1 MNLKL
6 VILILGFNL
15 VFGVS
20 FSQMSI
26 GTDAS
31 LLRNFNKQQKFWA
44 FGQTVQANF
53 HLSKKEAVYGWIS
66 YYTNGKFKNN
76 FSATSKDPTANLPP
90 VRYTSYSSLR
100 YREVSVGWKHYFIGA
115 FDSENIWNFY
125 GYAGFGL
132 LLGKASNTFSEV
144 VDTASYKINSPLP
157 GEGNFNRL
165 TIDAGIGS
173 EFPIGTDIFVYTE
186 LRTWMPT
193 THYPSPYLLKD
204 NYSVPAMAAINLGI
218 RILIQ

>member
-1 MNLKL
+1 
-6 VILILGFNL
+6 
-15 VFGVS
+15 
-20 FSQMSI
+20 MSI

-53 HLSKKEAVYGWIS
+53 HLSKKEAVYAWIS
-66 YYTNGKFKNN
+66 YYTNGRFKNN
-76 FSATSKDPTANLPP
+76 FSATAKDPLSNLPQVP
-90 VRYTSYSSLR
+90 FTSYSSLR

-115 FDSENIWNFY
+115 YDSENIWNFY

-132 LLGKASNTFSEV
+132 LLGKASNNFSETI
-144 VDTASYKINSPLP
+144 DTTSYQINAPLA
-157 GEGNFNRL
+157 GEGNFKRL
-165 TIDAGIGS
+165 TLDAGIGS
-173 EFPIGTDIFVYTE
+173 EFPIGTDIFIYTE

-193 THYPSPYLLKD
+193 THYPSPYLYKD
-204 NYSVPAMAAINLGI
+204 NYSVPAMAAVNLGI